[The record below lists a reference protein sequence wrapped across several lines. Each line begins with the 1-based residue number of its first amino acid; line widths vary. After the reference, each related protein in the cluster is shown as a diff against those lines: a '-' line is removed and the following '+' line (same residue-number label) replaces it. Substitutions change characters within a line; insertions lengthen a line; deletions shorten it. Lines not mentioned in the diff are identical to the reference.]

1 MFQRWYHYKWLILSG
16 LAVVRVGLALIVFAV
31 SNGYDTDV
39 ADNQL
44 VSPSIP
50 TDTDQNTASPSS
62 QAPTAVVEET
72 NAAPLY
78 TATKIYDGDTIDA
91 FRDGETITVRL
102 ACIDSPESAQAPN
115 SHCLT
120 SLRPRGSVGISLL
133 LSSPR

>member
-1 MFQRWYHYKWLILSG
+1 MFQRWYYYKWLIFSG
-16 LAVVRVGLALIVFAV
+16 LTVVGAGVALVIFAV
-31 SNGYDTDV
+31 SNGYDADV
-39 ADNQL
+39 VDNRP
-44 VSPSIP
+44 VRPSIP
-50 TDTDQNTASPSS
+50 TDTAQNAAS
-62 QAPTAVVEET
+62 QASTAVIEESSI
-72 NAAPLY
+72 APLY
-78 TATKIYDGDTIDA
+78 TVTKIYDGDTIDA